1 MEALE
6 LVVYALVVGL
16 VTSLFSFFF
25 FIKLDVGHIFYILV
39 WHRRKGD
46 RIVNH
51 HCQDPGTLPVS
62 AWLCAPTNPAATI
75 HSWEGSEGSCP
86 CHHTVQKRGESAW
99 KEVGSEWI
107 PWTLHVT
114 SPGWRPW
121 LEGKTMTPADNE
133 ASQVCFCSHSAVL
146 SKGGLG
152 TVQQEKCHGL
162 GSGKR
167 SLVS

>member
-62 AWLCAPTNPAATI
+62 A
-75 HSWEGSEGSCP
+75 
-86 CHHTVQKRGESAW
+86 
-99 KEVGSEWI
+99 
-107 PWTLHVT
+107 
-114 SPGWRPW
+114 
-121 LEGKTMTPADNE
+121 
-133 ASQVCFCSHSAVL
+133 
-146 SKGGLG
+146 
-152 TVQQEKCHGL
+152 
-162 GSGKR
+162 
-167 SLVS
+167 

>member
-1 MEALE
+1 MFLIVPFQWTQAPK
-6 LVVYALVVGL
+6 GL
-16 VTSLFSFFF
+16 
-25 FIKLDVGHIFYILV
+25 IKLDRGHIFYILV

-86 CHHTVQKRGESAW
+86 CHRTVQKRGESAR
-99 KEVGSEWI
+99 KEVGSQWI
-107 PWTLHVT
+107 PWTSHVT
-114 SPGWRPW
+114 SPEWRPW